1 MKKGIQ
7 VEENS
12 RRLDIYLSEK
22 FKDYSRS
29 FLQKLI
35 KNGFV
40 KVNSNKVLKAD
51 LKLKAGDIVEI
62 EFPEKKKI
70 FDKLENFLEIVY
82 EDDSILVINKPAGLC
97 VHPAGKF
104 SLEPTLVDFLGRQ
117 EKGLDRSGIVHR
129 LDRDTSGIM
138 VIAKTPQA
146 QFSLM
151 KQFQKRMVKKTYLG
165 IVHGI
170 FSYKE
175 YEISAPIMRSDKDR
189 KKFCIGPGRDAVT
202 EFKVLKC
209 FNNYSLL
216 EIYPQ
221 TGRTHQIRVHLSS
234 IGHPIVGDK
243 LYGNKK
249 DDAPRQMLH
258 SYKLKLF
265 HPEEKKQMEWKA
277 KIPDDFLSVLK
288 KLSVLF
294 FVLCFTVVCTNA
306 ASNLTQVSSTS
317 NSISAEIKNIKSELK
332 NLIKEIEKIDKV
344 SQRVSAVEESLK
356 EQDTTQQNRIKEINM
371 AVADLNR
378 KITNLEIDFEE
389 YKRTSKLEKIK
400 QQDKESKNKTEIIEK
415 PLTSEEPDKIS
426 ILEAEISLVKKEIAI
441 IREKIELSRP
451 KSAEEESTE
460 EDKLMKFLKSPWAV
474 ATALGISVLALIIA
488 VF

>member
-51 LKLKAGDIVEI
+51 LKLKADDIVEI

-249 DDAPRQMLH
+249 DDVPRQMLH

-265 HPEEKKQMEWKA
+265 HPEEKKQMEFTA
-277 KIPDDFLSVLK
+277 KMPDDFLSILK

-294 FVLCFTVVCTNA
+294 FVLWSTVFCVNA
-306 ASNLTQVSSTS
+306 TSNSNQVSSS
-317 NSISAEIKNIKSELK
+317 QNSVSTEIKNIKSELK
-332 NLIKEIEKIDKV
+332 KLTKEIEKM
-344 SQRVSAVEESLK
+344 SQRVSNTEESLK
-356 EQDTTQQNRIKEINM
+356 EQDVNNQNRLKEINM
-371 AVADLNR
+371 AVAELNR

-389 YKRTSKLEKIK
+389 YKRISKLEKVK
-400 QQDKESKNKTEIIEK
+400 EQDKESKDRTGIKENPPSHDESEKFSTLETEI
-415 PLTSEEPDKIS
+415 L
-426 ILEAEISLVKKEIAI
+426 LVKKEIAM
-441 IREKIELSRP
+441 IREKIGITQA
-451 KSAEEESTE
+451 KSGQEESIE
-460 EDKLMKFLKSPWAV
+460 EDKIIKFLKSPWTV
-474 ATALGISVLALIIA
+474 ATALGISILALIIA
-488 VF
+488 AF